1 LDVDLH
7 IDENNNPEC
16 CGVKIL
22 CGALERARAGGYS
35 GSVVL
40 GHVTSLALQTP
51 ATQKEVVERLAVL
64 APVHVVC
71 NPFTNLGLQDRRGT
85 EPPIGK
91 LVPRDEPRTP
101 TWRGLTLLQELRAAN
116 VPVAAA
122 SDNVRDW
129 WHPYGDY
136 DPLQVW
142 REAVAMGHLD
152 TAPHEG
158 DWADLVTG
166 SAAGAMGVGGG
177 FIAAGEPADL
187 VMFPGARK
195 FSELLAR
202 PHGDRVVVRAG
213 VATTTALPE
222 FSELDDL
229 VDGRAVVIDTA
240 QDILRGATK
249 KD

>member
-1 LDVDLH
+1 
-7 IDENNNPEC
+7 
-16 CGVKIL
+16 
-22 CGALERARAGGYS
+22 
-35 GSVVL
+35 
-40 GHVTSLALQTP
+40 
-51 ATQKEVVERLAVL
+51 
-64 APVHVVC
+64 
-71 NPFTNLGLQDRRGT
+71 
-85 EPPIGK
+85 
-91 LVPRDEPRTP
+91 
-101 TWRGLTLLQELRAAN
+101 
-116 VPVAAA
+116 
-122 SDNVRDW
+122 
-129 WHPYGDY
+129 
-136 DPLQVW
+136 
-142 REAVAMGHLD
+142 MGHLD

-202 PHGDRVVVRAG
+202 PHCDRVVVRAG